1 MFDIFSFAAQNEC
14 SIAMTPLFETEEYD
28 GYKARRLGGW
38 HIKISKGSKRIARI
52 VDACFPSAEERAIKE
67 MIEELNKGG
76 KSDV

>member
-14 SIAMTPLFETEEYD
+14 SIATTPMFETEEYD
-28 GYKARRLGGW
+28 GYKMRRLVGW
-38 HIKISKGSKRIARI
+38 YIMISKGSKRIMRI
-52 VDACFPSAEERAIKE
+52 VDACIPSAEERAIKE